1 MLDPSAKTYSHHLC
15 FPSIPND
22 HSDSGV
28 CSPTLWSTS
37 PPRSPHHRPE
47 DYSSLSPDSKAQAIA
62 RGQRELMEM
71 VSKMPESCYELS
83 LKDLVEA
90 RGSEENDMR
99 KIFDELPQRTSKVV
113 RKTKSGK
120 RVDPSR
126 NSGGNNSGFLLKM
139 MFPFSFGSKK
149 ETSKKKMKKKRKGKD
164 SVKDSQVSPRPSISD
179 ESVKTE
185 DRDWWNRLSESSGS
199 GSTKRSGSSNSNS
212 SNIIR
217 YIESCYMANNAAACA
232 ERATN
237 DMLIGPDWAINI
249 ELCDIIN
256 MDPSQAKEA
265 VKVLKKR
272 LASKNSKVQILA
284 LYALETLSKN
294 CGESVYQ
301 LIVERE
307 ILPDMVKIV
316 KKKPDLSVR
325 EKILSL
331 LDTWQ
336 EAFGGSGGRFPQYYN
351 AYNELR
357 SAGVEFPPRTES
369 SVPFFTP
376 PQTQPIIA
384 HAAASDEDAAIQASL
399 QSDDASALSL
409 EEIQSAQ
416 GSVDILTDMLGAL
429 DPSHPE
435 GLKEELIV
443 DLVEQCRT
451 YQRRVMTLV
460 NTTSDEELLCQG
472 LALNDNL
479 QRVLQQHDD
488 KAKGK
493 SVPATAPT
501 IPLVSINHDEDDDSD
516 DDFSQLSHRS
526 KRESARVSFNPV
538 LPPPPP
544 TMRPVHVESGSMD
557 FLSGDVYTPQGASE
571 TSKPPSTSPSSDAP
585 VFDDPAPRSKSPEQ
599 PLFTKP
605 VYGQTEQLP
614 RAPWEPEGTRAF
626 PPPMSVRTNQRQ
638 QYSQHNNVPQ
648 RTSSGS
654 DSSYED
660 LVGQSRNLSLNP
672 TASASAAAAAAATPL
687 KKDDKPEDIL
697 FKDLVDFAKNRKS
710 SSSSSKPN
718 N

>member
-1 MLDPSAKTYSHHLC
+1 M
-15 FPSIPND
+15 
-22 HSDSGV
+22 
-28 CSPTLWSTS
+28 
-37 PPRSPHHRPE
+37 
-47 DYSSLSPDSKAQAIA
+47 
-62 RGQRELMEM
+62 
-71 VSKMPESCYELS
+71 
-83 LKDLVEA
+83 
-90 RGSEENDMR
+90 
-99 KIFDELPQRTSKVV
+99 
-113 RKTKSGK
+113 
-120 RVDPSR
+120 
-126 NSGGNNSGFLLKM
+126 GNNG
-139 MFPFSFGSKK
+139 
-149 ETSKKKMKKKRKGKD
+149 
-164 SVKDSQVSPRPSISD
+164 
-179 ESVKTE
+179 
-185 DRDWWNRLSESSGS
+185 
-199 GSTKRSGSSNSNS
+199 
-212 SNIIR
+212 
-217 YIESCYMANNAAACA
+217 AACA

-256 MDPSQAKEA
+256 LDPSQAKEA

-301 LIVERE
+301 LIVDRD

-336 EAFGGSGGRFPQYYN
+336 EAFGGRFPQYYN
-351 AYNELR
+351 AYNDLR

-384 HAAASDEDAAIQASL
+384 QAAAAASDEDAAIQASL
-399 QSDDASALSL
+399 QSDDASALSV

-416 GSVDILTDMLGAL
+416 GSVDILMDMLGAL
-429 DPSHPE
+429 DPNHPE

-488 KAKGK
+488 KAKGN
-493 SVPATAPT
+493 SVPPPATAPT
-501 IPLVSINHDEDDDSD
+501 APLVSINHDDDGDDESD
-516 DDFSQLSHRS
+516 DDFAQLSHRS
-526 KRESARVSFNPV
+526 KRESARGNFNPI
-538 LPPPPP
+538 LPPPQPP
-544 TMRPVHVESGSMD
+544 TMRPVHVESGAMD
-557 FLSGDVYTPQGASE
+557 FLSGDVYTPQG
-571 TSKPPSTSPSSDAP
+571 TSRTSHSSDRDSSAP
-585 VFDDPAPRSKSPEQ
+585 VFDEPAPRIKSPEQ
-599 PLFTKP
+599 AFFTKP
-605 VYGQTEQLP
+605 VYDQQTNQLP
-614 RAPWEPEGTRAF
+614 RA

-638 QYSQHNNVPQ
+638 HHSNVTQ
-648 RTSSGS
+648 RSSSGS
-654 DSSYED
+654 ESSYDD
-660 LVGQSRNLSLNP
+660 LLGQSRNLSLNP
-672 TASASAAAAAAATPL
+672 TASAATPP

-697 FKDLVDFAKNRKS
+697 FKDLVDFARTRKA
-710 SSSSSKPN
+710 SSSSSKPKIRTVN
-718 N
+718 RFETELPAVTLVNI

>member
-1 MLDPSAKTYSHHLC
+1 MLDPSAKTNSHHLC
-15 FPSIPND
+15 FPSLPDD

-37 PPRSPHHRPE
+37 PPRSHPRHRPE

-83 LKDLVEA
+83 LKDIVEA
-90 RGSEENDMR
+90 RGHDENDR
-99 KIFDELPQRTSKVV
+99 KIFDELTQRTSKVV

-149 ETSKKKMKKKRKGKD
+149 DTTKKKKKRKGKD
-164 SVKDSQVSPRPSISD
+164 SVKDSQVSPRPSISV

-217 YIESCYMANNAAACA
+217 PNLAMANNAAACA

-294 CGESVYQ
+294 CGECVYQ
-301 LIVERE
+301 LIVERD

-357 SAGVEFPPRTES
+357 SAGIEFPPRTES
-369 SVPFFTP
+369 SVSFFTP

-488 KAKGK
+488 KAKGN
-493 SVPATAPT
+493 SVTATAPT
-501 IPLVSINHDEDDDSD
+501 PVPLVSINHEDDDESD
-516 DDFSQLSHRS
+516 DDFAQLSHRS
-526 KRESARVSFNPV
+526 KREGARVSFNPV

-557 FLSGDVYTPQGASE
+557 FLSGDVYTPQGTSE
-571 TSKPPSTSPSSDAP
+571 TSKPPSTSHSSDRAASAP

-599 PLFTKP
+599 PSFTKP
-605 VYGQTEQLP
+605 VYDQTEQLP
-614 RAPWEPEGTRAF
+614 RAPWEPEGIRAF
-626 PPPMSVRTNQRQ
+626 PPPMSVRTSQRQ
-638 QYSQHNNVPQ
+638 QYSQHSSVPQ

-672 TASASAAAAAAATPL
+672 TASASAAAATPP

>member
-1 MLDPSAKTYSHHLC
+1 
-15 FPSIPND
+15 
-22 HSDSGV
+22 
-28 CSPTLWSTS
+28 
-37 PPRSPHHRPE
+37 
-47 DYSSLSPDSKAQAIA
+47 
-62 RGQRELMEM
+62 
-71 VSKMPESCYELS
+71 
-83 LKDLVEA
+83 
-90 RGSEENDMR
+90 
-99 KIFDELPQRTSKVV
+99 
-113 RKTKSGK
+113 
-120 RVDPSR
+120 
-126 NSGGNNSGFLLKM
+126 
-139 MFPFSFGSKK
+139 
-149 ETSKKKMKKKRKGKD
+149 
-164 SVKDSQVSPRPSISD
+164 
-179 ESVKTE
+179 
-185 DRDWWNRLSESSGS
+185 
-199 GSTKRSGSSNSNS
+199 
-212 SNIIR
+212 
-217 YIESCYMANNAAACA
+217 MANNGAACA

-272 LASKNSKVQILA
+272 LGSKNSKVQILA

-301 LIVERE
+301 LIVDRD

-357 SAGVEFPPRTES
+357 SAGIEFPPRTES

-384 HAAASDEDAAIQASL
+384 HAAPSDEDAAIQASL
-399 QSDDASALSL
+399 QSDDASALSM

-416 GSVDILTDMLGAL
+416 GSVDVLMDMLGAL

-479 QRVLQQHDD
+479 QRVLQHHDD
-488 KAKGK
+488 KAKGN

-501 IPLVSINHDEDDDSD
+501 PIPLVSINHEDDDESD
-516 DDFSQLSHRS
+516 DDFGQLALRS
-526 KRESARVSFNPV
+526 KREGARASGQGNFNPI
-538 LPPPPP
+538 LPPPPSS
-544 TMRPVHVESGSMD
+544 MRPVQVDSGAMD
-557 FLSGDVYTPQGASE
+557 FLSGDVYKPQGVAE
-571 TSKPPSTSPSSDAP
+571 NVKPPTTSHSPNQYSSAP
-585 VFDDPAPRSKSPEQ
+585 VFDDPVPLSKSPEQ
-599 PLFTKP
+599 ALFTKP
-605 VYGQTEQLP
+605 PVYDQSEQLP
-614 RAPWEPEGTRAF
+614 PAPWDSDRTMIF
-626 PPPMSVRTNQRQ
+626 PPPMSARTNQRQ
-638 QYSQHNNVPQ
+638 EYQHNTVPQ
-648 RTSSGS
+648 HSSSGS
-654 DSSYED
+654 DSSYDD

-672 TASASAAAAAAATPL
+672 TASAAATTPP

-697 FKDLVDFAKNRKS
+697 FKDLVDFAKTRKS
-710 SSSSSKPN
+710 SSSSSKPINQN
-718 N
+718 NKPF

>member
-1 MLDPSAKTYSHHLC
+1 
-15 FPSIPND
+15 
-22 HSDSGV
+22 
-28 CSPTLWSTS
+28 
-37 PPRSPHHRPE
+37 
-47 DYSSLSPDSKAQAIA
+47 
-62 RGQRELMEM
+62 
-71 VSKMPESCYELS
+71 
-83 LKDLVEA
+83 
-90 RGSEENDMR
+90 
-99 KIFDELPQRTSKVV
+99 
-113 RKTKSGK
+113 
-120 RVDPSR
+120 
-126 NSGGNNSGFLLKM
+126 
-139 MFPFSFGSKK
+139 
-149 ETSKKKMKKKRKGKD
+149 
-164 SVKDSQVSPRPSISD
+164 
-179 ESVKTE
+179 
-185 DRDWWNRLSESSGS
+185 
-199 GSTKRSGSSNSNS
+199 
-212 SNIIR
+212 
-217 YIESCYMANNAAACA
+217 MANNAAACA

-294 CGESVYQ
+294 CGESVCQ
-301 LIVERE
+301 LIVERD

-316 KKKPDLSVR
+316 KKKPDLSVK

-336 EAFGGSGGRFPQYYN
+336 EAFGGSGGRFPHYYN

-376 PQTQPIIA
+376 PQTQPIVA

-399 QSDDASALSL
+399 QSDDASALSV

-435 GLKEELIV
+435 GIKEELIV

-488 KAKGK
+488 KAKGN

-501 IPLVSINHDEDDDSD
+501 PIPLVSINHDEDDDSD
-516 DDFSQLSHRS
+516 DDFAQLSHRS
-526 KRESARVSFNPV
+526 KRESARGTGQGSFNPV
-538 LPPPPP
+538 LPPPPPP
-544 TMRPVHVESGSMD
+544 TMRPVHVESGAMD
-557 FLSGDVYTPQGASE
+557 FLSGDVYTPHGASE
-571 TSKPPSTSPSSDAP
+571 SLKPPSTSHSSYRDSSAP

-605 VYGQTEQLP
+605 VYDQTEQLP
-614 RAPWEPEGTRAF
+614 GAPWDPEGTRVF
-626 PPPMSVRTNQRQ
+626 PPPMSVRTSQRQ
-638 QYSQHNNVPQ
+638 QYSQHSNAPQ
-648 RTSSGS
+648 HTSSGS

-672 TASASAAAAAAATPL
+672 TASSTAAATPP

>member
-1 MLDPSAKTYSHHLC
+1 
-15 FPSIPND
+15 
-22 HSDSGV
+22 
-28 CSPTLWSTS
+28 
-37 PPRSPHHRPE
+37 
-47 DYSSLSPDSKAQAIA
+47 
-62 RGQRELMEM
+62 
-71 VSKMPESCYELS
+71 
-83 LKDLVEA
+83 
-90 RGSEENDMR
+90 
-99 KIFDELPQRTSKVV
+99 
-113 RKTKSGK
+113 
-120 RVDPSR
+120 
-126 NSGGNNSGFLLKM
+126 
-139 MFPFSFGSKK
+139 
-149 ETSKKKMKKKRKGKD
+149 
-164 SVKDSQVSPRPSISD
+164 
-179 ESVKTE
+179 
-185 DRDWWNRLSESSGS
+185 
-199 GSTKRSGSSNSNS
+199 
-212 SNIIR
+212 
-217 YIESCYMANNAAACA
+217 MANNAAATCA

-237 DMLIGPDWAINI
+237 DMLIGPDWAVNI

-301 LIVERE
+301 LIVERD

-357 SAGVEFPPRTES
+357 SAGIEFPPRTES

-384 HAAASDEDAAIQASL
+384 HAIAASEEDAAIQASL
-399 QSDDASALSL
+399 QSDDAASSLSL

-416 GSVDILTDMLGAL
+416 GSVDILMDMLGAL

-488 KAKGK
+488 KAKGN
-493 SVPATAPT
+493 SVPPATAPT
-501 IPLVSINHDEDDDSD
+501 PIPLVSINHDEDDESD
-516 DDFSQLSHRS
+516 DGFAQLSHRS
-526 KRESARVSFNPV
+526 RGTGQGSFNPV
-538 LPPPPP
+538 LPPPPA
-544 TMRPVHVESGSMD
+544 TMRPVHVESSGAMD

-571 TSKPPSTSPSSDAP
+571 TSKPPSTSHSSDRDASAP

-605 VYGQTEQLP
+605 VYDDQTEQLP
-614 RAPWEPEGTRAF
+614 RAPWDHPEGTRAF
-626 PPPMSVRTNQRQ
+626 PPPMSVRTSQRQ
-638 QYSQHNNVPQ
+638 QYSQHSNVPQ

-654 DSSYED
+654 DSSYDD

-672 TASASAAAAAAATPL
+672 TASAAAAASATPP

-697 FKDLVDFAKNRKS
+697 FKDLVDFAKIRKS

>member
-1 MLDPSAKTYSHHLC
+1 
-15 FPSIPND
+15 
-22 HSDSGV
+22 
-28 CSPTLWSTS
+28 
-37 PPRSPHHRPE
+37 
-47 DYSSLSPDSKAQAIA
+47 
-62 RGQRELMEM
+62 
-71 VSKMPESCYELS
+71 
-83 LKDLVEA
+83 
-90 RGSEENDMR
+90 
-99 KIFDELPQRTSKVV
+99 
-113 RKTKSGK
+113 
-120 RVDPSR
+120 
-126 NSGGNNSGFLLKM
+126 
-139 MFPFSFGSKK
+139 
-149 ETSKKKMKKKRKGKD
+149 
-164 SVKDSQVSPRPSISD
+164 
-179 ESVKTE
+179 
-185 DRDWWNRLSESSGS
+185 
-199 GSTKRSGSSNSNS
+199 
-212 SNIIR
+212 
-217 YIESCYMANNAAACA
+217 MANNAAACA

-294 CGESVYQ
+294 CGECVYQ
-301 LIVERE
+301 LIVERD

-316 KKKPDLSVR
+316 KKKVLLRTISHLTFELVIYFISIMKFAYSGNLPNSLMQPADLSVR

-357 SAGVEFPPRTES
+357 SAGIEFPPRTES
-369 SVPFFTP
+369 SVSFFTP

-488 KAKGK
+488 KAKGN
-493 SVPATAPT
+493 SVTATAPT
-501 IPLVSINHDEDDDSD
+501 PVPLVSINHEDDDESD
-516 DDFSQLSHRS
+516 DDFAQLSHRS
-526 KRESARVSFNPV
+526 KREGARVSFNPV

-557 FLSGDVYTPQGASE
+557 FLSGDVYTPQGTSE
-571 TSKPPSTSPSSDAP
+571 TSKPPSTSHSADRDASAP

-599 PLFTKP
+599 PSFTKP
-605 VYGQTEQLP
+605 VYDQTEQLP
-614 RAPWEPEGTRAF
+614 RAPWEPEGTREF
-626 PPPMSVRTNQRQ
+626 PPP
-638 QYSQHNNVPQ
+638 
-648 RTSSGS
+648 
-654 DSSYED
+654 
-660 LVGQSRNLSLNP
+660 
-672 TASASAAAAAAATPL
+672 
-687 KKDDKPEDIL
+687 
-697 FKDLVDFAKNRKS
+697 
-710 SSSSSKPN
+710 
-718 N
+718 

>member
-1 MLDPSAKTYSHHLC
+1 
-15 FPSIPND
+15 
-22 HSDSGV
+22 
-28 CSPTLWSTS
+28 
-37 PPRSPHHRPE
+37 
-47 DYSSLSPDSKAQAIA
+47 
-62 RGQRELMEM
+62 
-71 VSKMPESCYELS
+71 
-83 LKDLVEA
+83 
-90 RGSEENDMR
+90 
-99 KIFDELPQRTSKVV
+99 
-113 RKTKSGK
+113 
-120 RVDPSR
+120 
-126 NSGGNNSGFLLKM
+126 
-139 MFPFSFGSKK
+139 
-149 ETSKKKMKKKRKGKD
+149 
-164 SVKDSQVSPRPSISD
+164 
-179 ESVKTE
+179 
-185 DRDWWNRLSESSGS
+185 
-199 GSTKRSGSSNSNS
+199 
-212 SNIIR
+212 
-217 YIESCYMANNAAACA
+217 MANNAAACA

-301 LIVERE
+301 LIVDRD

-325 EKILSL
+325 EKILTL

-336 EAFGGSGGRFPQYYN
+336 EAFGGRFPQYYN
-351 AYNELR
+351 AYNELK
-357 SAGVEFPPRTES
+357 SAGIEFPPRTES

-384 HAAASDEDAAIQASL
+384 HAAAASDEDAAIQASL
-399 QSDDASALSL
+399 QSDDASALSV
-409 EEIQSAQ
+409 EEIQSAE
-416 GSVDILTDMLGAL
+416 GSVDILMDMLGAL

-488 KAKGK
+488 KAKG
-493 SVPATAPT
+493 SFVPATAPT
-501 IPLVSINHDEDDDSD
+501 VPFVSINHEDDDESD
-516 DDFSQLSHRS
+516 DDFAQLSHRS
-526 KRESARVSFNPV
+526 KRENAQGNFNPIP
-538 LPPPPP
+538 PPPPP
-544 TMRPVHVESGSMD
+544 TMRPVHVESGAMD
-557 FLSGDVYTPQGASE
+557 FLSGDVYTPQG
-571 TSKPPSTSPSSDAP
+571 TSSRSSDRDSSAP
-585 VFDDPAPRSKSPEQ
+585 VFDEPAPRRKSPEQ
-599 PLFTKP
+599 AVFTKP
-605 VYGQTEQLP
+605 VYDQQTDQLP
-614 RAPWEPEGTRAF
+614 RA

-638 QYSQHNNVPQ
+638 QYSHHNNVPQ
-648 RTSSGS
+648 HSSSGS
-654 DSSYED
+654 ESSYED
-660 LVGQSRNLSLNP
+660 LLGQSRNLSLNP
-672 TASASAAAAAAATPL
+672 TASAATPL

-697 FKDLVDFAKNRKS
+697 FKDLVDFARTRKS

>member
-1 MLDPSAKTYSHHLC
+1 
-15 FPSIPND
+15 
-22 HSDSGV
+22 
-28 CSPTLWSTS
+28 
-37 PPRSPHHRPE
+37 
-47 DYSSLSPDSKAQAIA
+47 
-62 RGQRELMEM
+62 
-71 VSKMPESCYELS
+71 
-83 LKDLVEA
+83 
-90 RGSEENDMR
+90 
-99 KIFDELPQRTSKVV
+99 
-113 RKTKSGK
+113 
-120 RVDPSR
+120 
-126 NSGGNNSGFLLKM
+126 
-139 MFPFSFGSKK
+139 
-149 ETSKKKMKKKRKGKD
+149 
-164 SVKDSQVSPRPSISD
+164 
-179 ESVKTE
+179 
-185 DRDWWNRLSESSGS
+185 
-199 GSTKRSGSSNSNS
+199 
-212 SNIIR
+212 
-217 YIESCYMANNAAACA
+217 MANNAAACA

-256 MDPSQAKEA
+256 LDPSQAKEA

-301 LIVERE
+301 LIVDRD

-336 EAFGGSGGRFPQYYN
+336 EAFGGRFPQYSN

-376 PQTQPIIA
+376 PQTQPIVA
-384 HAAASDEDAAIQASL
+384 HAAAASDEDAAIQASL
-399 QSDDASALSL
+399 QSDDASALSV

-416 GSVDILTDMLGAL
+416 GSVDILMDMLGAL
-429 DPSHPE
+429 DPTHPE

-488 KAKGK
+488 KAKGCF
-493 SVPATAPT
+493 VPATASAPT
-501 IPLVSINHDEDDDSD
+501 VPLVSINHEDDDESD
-516 DDFSQLSHRS
+516 DDFAQLSHRS
-526 KRESARVSFNPV
+526 KRESAGRNFNPI
-538 LPPPPP
+538 LPPPPPP

-557 FLSGDVYTPQGASE
+557 FLSGDVYTPQG
-571 TSKPPSTSPSSDAP
+571 TSGTSRSSDRDSSAP
-585 VFDDPAPRSKSPEQ
+585 VFDEPAPRSKSPEQ
-599 PLFTKP
+599 VVFTKP
-605 VYGQTEQLP
+605 VYDQQQTDQLP
-614 RAPWEPEGTRAF
+614 RA
-626 PPPMSVRTNQRQ
+626 PPPMSVRTNPRQ
-638 QYSQHNNVPQ
+638 QYSQHSNVPQ
-648 RTSSGS
+648 RSSSGS
-654 DSSYED
+654 DSSSYED
-660 LVGQSRNLSLNP
+660 LLGQSRNLSLNP
-672 TASASAAAAAAATPL
+672 TASAAAATPP
-687 KKDDKPEDIL
+687 KRDDKPEDIL
-697 FKDLVDFAKNRKS
+697 FKDLVDFARTRKS